1 MKITEQDILETKN
14 EALAQGLAK
23 GRAEGLA
30 EGLAK
35 GKLEERF
42 KILKNLIR
50 ANMTKP
56 DMVKILETDE
66 KGIDSMILAM
76 S

>member
-23 GRAEGLA
+23 GLA

-56 DMVKILETDE
+56 DMAKILETDE

>member
-23 GRAEGLA
+23 GLA
-30 EGLAK
+30 EGLAR